1 MEETVKSQRCR
12 LLALQSHF
20 QCALETGQAAL
31 PVFRTELNSIRKLT
45 IEWSQVANEQLT
57 RLRFELIQHIR
68 EMFASS
74 ERSSEVFLEEAKI
87 QNIRLDKEKK
97 KLEEELTSVRV
108 ELEDMKKQCS
118 QWQEE
123 KKELVS
129 SAQFCLRQREEELD
143 KQRVEQLHQQKLKY
157 NQKIN
162 ALKET
167 VRAAEEKCQTVVNE
181 WQSVSEQVNKK
192 YG

>member
-45 IEWSQVANEQLT
+45 IEGSQVANEQLT

-74 ERSSEVFLEEAKI
+74 ERSSEVFLEEAKS
-87 QNIRLDKEKK
+87 QNIRLDQEKK

-129 SAQFCLRQREEELD
+129 SAQFCLRQREEELE

-167 VRAAEEKCQTVVNE
+167 VRVAEEKCQTVVNE

-192 YG
+192 YD

>member
-1 MEETVKSQRCR
+1 M
-12 LLALQSHF
+12 
-20 QCALETGQAAL
+20 
-31 PVFRTELNSIRKLT
+31 
-45 IEWSQVANEQLT
+45 
-57 RLRFELIQHIR
+57 
-68 EMFASS
+68 
-74 ERSSEVFLEEAKI
+74 
-87 QNIRLDKEKK
+87 
-97 KLEEELTSVRV
+97 EEELTSVRV

-129 SAQFCLRQREEELD
+129 SAQFCLWQREEELE
-143 KQRVEQLHQQKLKY
+143 KKRVEQLHQQKLKY